1 MADVIEFDPVDSI
14 GAGAF
19 GIPGRRT
26 FVIQA
31 KKGAAT
37 LSVLVE
43 KEQVALLATEAAQF
57 LDRIADEYPDPVA
70 DLPSD
75 PGDVPVEEAVPLF
88 RAQMIGLG
96 YDVERG
102 LVLVELRETAT
113 DDEEEEID
121 DPFADD
127 VEGRVARLYA
137 SRAQVRAMVA
147 SGAAA
152 VASGRPRCPLCDFPM
167 DPDGH
172 VCPRW
177 N

>member
-1 MADVIEFDPVDSI
+1 MAEVIEFDPVDSI

-19 GIPGRRT
+19 GTPGQRT

-31 KKGAAT
+31 TKGSAS

-70 DLPSD
+70 DVTGD
-75 PGDVPVEEAVPLF
+75 PGDAPVAEAEPLF

-102 LVLVELRETAT
+102 LVLVELRETASD
-113 DDEEEEID
+113 DDEDED
-121 DPFADD
+121 DPFDDD
-127 VEGRVARLYA
+127 VEGRVVRLYA

-147 SGAAA
+147 GGAAA

-172 VCPRW
+172 QCPRW

>member
-19 GIPGRRT
+19 GAPGQRT

-31 KKGAAT
+31 TKGAAT

-57 LDRIADEYPDPVA
+57 LDRIADEYPDPVG
-70 DLPSD
+70 DVTGD
-75 PGDVPVEEAVPLF
+75 PGDAPVAEAVPLF

-102 LVLVELRETAT
+102 LVLVELRETASD
-113 DDEEEEID
+113 DDEEDPD
-121 DPFADD
+121 DPFDD
-127 VEGRVARLYA
+127 EVEGHVVRLYA
-137 SRAQVRAMVA
+137 SRGQVRAMVA

-172 VCPRW
+172 QCPRW